1 MTTLQLI
8 FYQAHEIARR
18 EMACDA
24 GRRYYGTYRAAFS
37 DALRIIHDERKHDDA
52 QICNDGHGFDRLS
65 GQQLAP
71 GAGA

>member
-37 DALRIIHDERKHDDA
+37 DALRIIYSERGQDHDHDVTHVPTA
-52 QICNDGHGFDRLS
+52 RGPSICQGRP
-65 GQQLAP
+65 AR
-71 GAGA
+71 

>member
-24 GRRYYGTYRAAFS
+24 GQRYYGAYRAAFS
-37 DALRIIHDERKHDDA
+37 DALRIIYSERGQDHDHDEVHRQSTPA
-52 QICNDGHGFDRLS
+52 GQTLRADRI
-65 GQQLAP
+65 
-71 GAGA
+71 AG